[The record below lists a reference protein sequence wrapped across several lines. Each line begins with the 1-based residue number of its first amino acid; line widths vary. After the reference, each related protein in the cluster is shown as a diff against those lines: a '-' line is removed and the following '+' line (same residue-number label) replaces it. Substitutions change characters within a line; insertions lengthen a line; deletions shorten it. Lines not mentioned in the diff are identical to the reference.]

1 MHFSLK
7 FSGIYIYI
15 FFFFSTE
22 GLFCSCTAMP
32 MVVFWYPPGVKQLQ
46 ISGDLK
52 YEFWEIDWGLNQ
64 AESFTTY
71 LLYGLRGGRVGGG
84 GNKTTRQMT
93 RNHLLGIKIIK
104 PTDISKQIIPFL
116 SPLRAMVLICYQD
129 RSSNRASFITDVSE
143 ILIQYLRGLLLLS
156 FFFFFFVSCF

>member
-1 MHFSLK
+1 MRFK
-7 FSGIYIYI
+7 
-15 FFFFSTE
+15 
-22 GLFCSCTAMP
+22 P
-32 MVVFWYPPGVKQLQ
+32 
-46 ISGDLK
+46 
-52 YEFWEIDWGLNQ
+52 
-64 AESFTTY
+64 
-71 LLYGLRGGRVGGG
+71 GRVLYNVSIVRSEGRKGGG

-104 PTDISKQIIPFL
+104 PTDISKHIVPFL

-156 FFFFFFVSCF
+156 FFFFFCFLFLTLNCFQTYSNCTFFFSLWFT